1 MYIDVFESNIYVV
14 QFLKSAENIAGYM
27 VLTGNGQ
34 LAPPTILDK
43 IAKYDKRLKLLN
55 RINFDI
61 IDRTAIRLLYARKKT
76 LDKISKEIIETT
88 SDVETAIMYLQ
99 AENLVTQDQN
109 TFSINTDLLSLV
121 NLTKKYVD
129 SKYALEL
136 MLSPYLE
143 RRVEYT
149 FIKYVADRFRLKLN
163 TTTKKLIQR
172 ASKLFPS
179 VLKFVLT
186 ADNTRYVTGH
196 DSIQQIQSEKKR
208 QEFEQSSF
216 YSFSFEIYF

>member
-1 MYIDVFESNIYVV
+1 LLPDAELRNLVQKHTNLELGEMYIDVFESNIYVV

-179 VLKFVLT
+179 VL
-186 ADNTRYVTGH
+186 
-196 DSIQQIQSEKKR
+196 
-208 QEFEQSSF
+208 SSF
-216 YSFSFEIYF
+216 LQPIILDT